1 MMSGKG
7 WLTKAWLSNVCLT
20 NVWFVRLAALAFA
33 FGLLLLWQLL
43 SVANIISPLFFPSP
57 LRTLT
62 ALGNQIV
69 DGQLWASL
77 GSTVSRMA
85 LGWLVA
91 SIVGIILGALISGSP
106 TARAMLEPTLEFM
119 RPLPASAII
128 PVAILAFGLST
139 TMSTAVIAF
148 GSIWPVLLASIQG
161 FGAVSERLGE
171 VGAALEMNRKDCFF
185 KISLPS
191 ALPDILAGAKV
202 GLAIALILAVVTEMQ
217 ASLPGLGQNILMA
230 QRSFKTPDLY
240 AGILMLALIGF
251 ITSLALQ
258 MLEHRLLKW
267 RVM

>member
-1 MMSGKG
+1 MRPSHR
-7 WLTKAWLSNVCLT
+7 WLD
-20 NVWFVRLAALAFA
+20 RLGAVAFA
-33 FGLLLLWQLL
+33 LFLLLLWQVL
-43 SVANIISPLFFPSP
+43 SATNIISALFFPSP

-62 ALGNQIV
+62 ALWNQMV
-69 DGQLWASL
+69 EGQLWGPL

-85 LGWLVA
+85 WGWLAASVA
-91 SIVGIILGALISGSP
+91 GIVLGAMIAGSP
-106 TARAMLEPTLEFM
+106 VARAMLEPILDFM

-128 PVAILAFGLST
+128 PVAILAFGLSG

-161 FGAVSERLGE
+161 FGAVSDRLAE
-171 VGAALEMNRKDCFF
+171 VSAALEMSRRDRFF

-240 AGILMLALIGF
+240 AGVLMLGVIGF
-251 ITSLALQ
+251 ATSVALQ
-258 MLEHRLLKW
+258 ALERRLLKW
-267 RVM
+267 RFTAQG